1 MFFPIGDSPNPRNFT
16 PWINWS
22 LIAANVLIYL
32 FITVPLSQQGVSMDN
47 PLLHEYLR
55 AIVPELPK
63 GITVDQVLSHISA
76 YDLYTFLH
84 GYKSGAP
91 DIRDLFYSMFLH
103 GGLLHLAGNMLF
115 LWIYGNNVEF
125 RLGRIGYILT
135 YLSTGVAA
143 TLFFSLLADASMTH
157 DIDFAHAGKNISLV
171 LNAGMTVQTHE
182 AIQSLEMGF
191 LPVSGLGGKTGG
203 AYLIPNEKEFRLDF
217 LTPVGRDGEV
227 PYEHPDLHVTLQ
239 PLKFMEYSLE
249 NVQQSALICGNQA
262 VIVNVPH
269 PARYALHKLI
279 VVTLREGAFQIKTHK
294 DLMQAGMLLSA
305 LKATRPWEVED
316 AWEDLISRGKGWSSR
331 ADHGMKQLCRMFPE
345 EAFDQWLKAP

>member
-1 MFFPIGDSPNPRNFT
+1 MKST
-16 PWINWS
+16 PLS
-22 LIAANVLIYL
+22 LIAQTAFAQVVEVALSADVMRSVSDLPGSFIPKTIKERKYWYYQFSEPSGARRQLFVGPDNDAVRALVAKSLEASSSESLGPLVRSAVALGNAQVLPRHFKVLRRLADYGFFRAGGVLIGTHA
-32 FITVPLSQQGVSMDN
+32 FLS
-47 PLLHEYLR
+47 Y
-55 AIVPELPK
+55 
-63 GITVDQVLSHISA
+63 
-76 YDLYTFLH
+76 
-84 GYKSGAP
+84 
-91 DIRDLFYSMFLH
+91 
-103 GGLLHLAGNMLF
+103 GNMLG
-115 LWIYGNNVEF
+115 LKW
-125 RLGRIGYILT
+125 
-135 YLSTGVAA
+135 GV
-143 TLFFSLLADASMTH
+143 ADASMTH
-157 DIDFAHAGKNISLV
+157 DIDFAHAGKNISLA

-331 ADHGMKQLCRMFPE
+331 AGHGMKQLCRMFPE
-345 EAFDQWLKAP
+345 EAFDQWLSAP